1 MPFIVTADIHLRVED
16 DQAQNE
22 EQAKVAAIEQLSDF
36 LRHHTWPELLKAQR
50 VETGKVEHRKEI
62 EEGDIISCP
71 RCGSVDHDCDE
82 APSRAKCNSCGL
94 EVDTKTVLI
103 WYE

>member
-1 MPFIVTADIHLRVED
+1 MPFIVTADIRLRVED

-36 LRHHTWPELLKAQR
+36 LRDHTWPDLLKAQR
-50 VETGKVEHRKEI
+50 VEDGRTEHRKEI
-62 EEGDIISCP
+62 EEGDIICCP
-71 RCGSVDHDCDE
+71 RCESVDHDCDE
-82 APSRAKCNSCGL
+82 APSHAKCNTCGM
-94 EVDTKTVLI
+94 EMKTKTVLI

>member
-1 MPFIVTADIHLRVED
+1 MPFIVTADIRLRVED
-16 DQAQNE
+16 DQAKTE
-22 EQAKVAAIEQLSDF
+22 DQAKIVALCDLSDF
-36 LRHHTWPELLKAQR
+36 LRYHTWPELLKVQR
-50 VETGKVEHRKEI
+50 VVDGKHEHRKEL

-82 APSRAKCNSCGL
+82 APSRAECNTCGL
-94 EVDTKTVLI
+94 EMKTKTVLI

>member
-1 MPFIVTADIHLRVED
+1 MPFIVTADISLRVED

-36 LRHHTWPELLKAQR
+36 LRHHTWPELLKVQR
-50 VETGKVEHRKEI
+50 VEDGKTEHRKELD
-62 EEGDIISCP
+62 EGDIILCP
-71 RCGSVDHDCDE
+71 HCGSDDLDCDDM
-82 APSRAKCNSCGL
+82 PSAGKCSSCGQEL
-94 EVDTKTVLI
+94 ATKTVLI